1 MKAPSKNYL
10 NLILALGF
18 GIAWAFFW
26 ALDRTLA
33 YVLFGGACFFLVLF
47 FYNRFAS
54 TDEHSGNYDKSG
66 SHQSHQYQSGTSV
79 RSSKTQRKPVAP
91 GCTPSIQDLKG
102 MARTVV
108 IVTLTVLGAAFFY
121 FIWNTSDSQQNV
133 YPYEAYTRAEEF
145 YALKQYDSAFYYY
158 RYACNN
164 DEALDEA
171 WLGLGNTH
179 YMRLQYD
186 SALYFYKKASAVD
199 EEAFQPKYSIAW
211 WYYARQQYQRSI
223 DEISLFQDDYAQQ
236 ADLWQLLGDN
246 YYELSQYDEAL
257 VNYEQAYALGN
268 RSRWLCHVMA
278 YLYDKKAD
286 VQRAIP
292 LYQEALTFD
301 NELVEIHTR
310 LGELLPGTE
319 GESYRRRAAE
329 LQLSKGR

>member
-10 NLILALGF
+10 NLILGLGF

-33 YVLFGGACFFLVLF
+33 YVLFGGMCFFLILF

-54 TDEHSGNYDKSG
+54 TDEHSGHYDKSG
-66 SHQSHQYQSGTSV
+66 SHQSHQPQPLIKTSKAEHKAEAQG
-79 RSSKTQRKPVAP
+79 SI
-91 GCTPSIQDLKG
+91 PSMASLKG
-102 MARTVV
+102 MARTIVV
-108 IVTLTVLGAAFFY
+108 ITLTVLGAAFFY
-121 FIWNTSDSQQNV
+121 FIWNTSNNQQNL
-133 YPYEAYTRAEEF
+133 YPYDAYTKAEEF
-145 YALKQYDSAFYYY
+145 YTLQQYDSAYYY
-158 RYACNN
+158 YKYACNN

-179 YMRLQYD
+179 YMKLQYD
-186 SALYFYKKASAVD
+186 SALYFYKKASEVD

-211 WYYARQQYQRSI
+211 WYYARQQYQQSI
-223 DEISLFQDDYAQQ
+223 DEISLFQTDYAQQ

-246 YYELSQYDEAL
+246 YYELGKYDEAL
-257 VNYEQAYALGN
+257 PNYEQAYTIGN

-278 YLYDKKAD
+278 YLYDKRGDIQKA
-286 VQRAIP
+286 VE
-292 LYQEALTFD
+292 LYKEALTFD
-301 NELVEIHTR
+301 NDLMEIHNR

-319 GESYRRRAAE
+319 GEAYRLRAAE

>member
-10 NLILALGF
+10 NLILAIGF

-33 YVLFGGACFFLVLF
+33 YVLFGGMCFFLVLF
-47 FYNRFAS
+47 FYNRFAI
-54 TDEHSGNYDKSG
+54 TDEHSGNYDRSG
-66 SHQSHQYQSGTSV
+66 SRQSHQSGAPL
-79 RSSKTQRKPVAP
+79 KTNKAQRKPIAP
-91 GCTPSIQDLKG
+91 GSAPSIESLKG
-102 MARTVV
+102 MALKVVV
-108 IVTLTVLGAAFFY
+108 ITLTVLGAAFFY
-121 FIWNTSDSQQNV
+121 FIWNTSDSQPSL
-133 YPYEAYTRAEEF
+133 YPYDAYTRAEEF
-145 YALKQYDSAFYYY
+145 YALKQYDSANYYY

-164 DEALDEA
+164 NEALDEA

-179 YMRLQYD
+179 YMQLQYD

-199 EEAFQPKYSIAW
+199 EEAFQPKYSVAW
-211 WYYARQQYQRSI
+211 WYYARQQYQSSI
-223 DEISLFQDDYAQQ
+223 DEISLLQADHAQQ

-246 YYELSQYDEAL
+246 YYELGKHDEAL
-257 VNYEQAYALGN
+257 PNYEQAYAIGN

-278 YLYDKKAD
+278 YLYDRQGA
-286 VQRAIP
+286 VQQAIP

-301 NELVEIHTR
+301 NDLVEIHTR

-319 GESYRRRAAE
+319 GEPYRLRAAE